1 MSITGSLGRSLGR
14 NLAPRVASMA
24 PGAATRVV
32 HEALERAVRGVGPL
46 PGAAAAAEKQLA
58 ENHGDVERAIRDI
71 VENHVRFAAAEGFAT
86 NLGGLVTMTVTVPA
100 NITGLALIQ
109 CRMVAAIAH
118 LRGYDLDDRR
128 TRDAILAGLLGE
140 DRVNAL
146 IRKKR
151 LPGTPMA
158 LATAPVHD
166 PHLDTLV
173 ATEVAA
179 ELVTR
184 VAGKR
189 LATTVGRRVPVVGG
203 MIGAGADAFSTWQVG
218 RYMDRE
224 LLPRP
229 RGRRARA

>member
-1 MSITGSLGRSLGR
+1 MSIAKSLGRSL
-14 NLAPRVASMA
+14 APRVAELA

-32 HEALERAVRGVGPL
+32 HEALDRAVNGIGPL
-46 PGAAAAAEKQLA
+46 PGAAAAAERQLA
-58 ENHGDVERAIRDI
+58 EQHGDVDRAIHEI
-71 VENHVRFAAAEGFAT
+71 IENHVRYAAGEGFAT

-118 LRGYDLDDRR
+118 LRGYDLADPR
-128 TRDAILAGLLGE
+128 TRDAILAGLLGD
-140 DRVNAL
+140 DRVNTL

-151 LPGTPMA
+151 IPGTPMA
-158 LATAPVHD
+158 IATAPVHD
-166 PHLDTLV
+166 PHLDTLM

-218 RYMDRE
+218 RYMGRE
-224 LLPRP
+224 LLPR
-229 RGRRARA
+229 RRA